1 MATKFINPL
10 LGSSFRRS
18 DNGFGAVFDLFPVLS
33 GIQTTGS
40 RVDSTGQ
47 CGPTQQVV
55 GNGQEQGNAGDLG
68 HPTHGEALYSVLH
81 SGLSIDTFCCR
92 GSVSIDGL
100 TFPSLHALPPDD
112 HPDLVPG
119 FGVAFWPPF
128 PFLGGAYTRTPR
140 ASRVSISSRSTN
152 PPSSKPQGAALS
164 AGPPAPPSPIPP
176 LDWCLD

>member
-1 MATKFINPL
+1 MMATKFINPL

-112 HPDLVPG
+112 HPRLG
-119 FGVAFWPPF
+119 AWLRGRLLASL
-128 PFLGGAYTRTPR
+128 PFLGW
-140 ASRVSISSRSTN
+140 RVYPHPTCLQGLDILQVYKSSVQQAPGCCPVRWATCSSITN
-152 PPSSKPQGAALS
+152 P
-164 AGPPAPPSPIPP
+164 SP
-176 LDWCLD
+176 